1 MENQPEG
8 LEEHQQEVRALVHP
22 SGAQKRGEIL
32 QKWYAIFLLFYLIYV
47 MVQGDHACI
56 VLYAF
61 LLMTLI
67 FLHVCML
74 LSVLLFF

>member
-32 QKWYAIFLLFYLIYV
+32 QKWYAIFLYFI
-47 MVQGDHACI
+47 
-56 VLYAF
+56 
-61 LLMTLI
+61 
-67 FLHVCML
+67 
-74 LSVLLFF
+74 